1 MDKKYHI
8 LVVEDEEYWR
18 EDVFRE
24 ELEEA
29 GYQVETSSCYNEAI
43 AALDRRVFDLLVIDV
58 NLTGQNGNQDG
69 IRVLE
74 RMVLLGHES
83 KVIVVSGSRTRAMA
97 KENVKKFQPIAFLDK
112 TTFDVRD
119 FLALM
124 KDSLG

>member
-1 MDKKYHI
+1 MSKKRHI

-24 ELEEA
+24 ELERS
-29 GYQVETSSCYNEAI
+29 GYQVETSSSYSEAI

-74 RMVLLGHES
+74 RMVSLGHKS

-97 KENVKKFQPIAFLDK
+97 KENVKKFRPIAFLDK
-112 TTFDVRD
+112 TTFDVEH